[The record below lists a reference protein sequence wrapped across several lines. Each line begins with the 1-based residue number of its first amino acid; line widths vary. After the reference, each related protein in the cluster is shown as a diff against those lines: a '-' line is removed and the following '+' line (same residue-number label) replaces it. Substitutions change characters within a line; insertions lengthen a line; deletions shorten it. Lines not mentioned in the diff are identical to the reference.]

1 MSIVGK
7 KRVKPEVVLLL
18 PRFSIHANIFWLWKL
33 TSSLMV
39 EKITFWHI
47 CMFFIFS
54 FHVKHVWACL
64 RFCISYWIFF
74 TYRSFSFH
82 IPSVLYF
89 HICWIFRGKLAES
102 GELQVKRKNH
112 SDDHDAVDHKIMITT
127 ARSMMVMMKVIHS
140 DDHDAVDHKIVTVKL
155 MMVDMMVWCGLLK
168 MISTISAICI
178 SHVIISCTRTQ
189 LYFISH
195 ISL

>member
-102 GELQVKRKNH
+102 GELQVKMKTIVMTMMLLTIKSWLRLLDRWWSWWK
-112 SDDHDAVDHKIMITT
+112 SYIAMIMMPLTI
-127 ARSMMVMMKVIHS
+127 
-140 DDHDAVDHKIVTVKL
+140 KL
-155 MMVDMMVWCGLLK
+155 WLWNWWWWTWWYDVVCWRWSLL
-168 MISTISAICI
+168 
-178 SHVIISCTRTQ
+178 
-189 LYFISH
+189 
-195 ISL
+195 SLLFVFLMW